1 MLFGAKIVPNLIFS
15 LKILHII
22 DNQYVRNF
30 QIPVFPTKFCVKV
43 WNRSTKIHNH
53 LILHCKFTNIF
64 NTSHNKFLFL
74 HKIFYVNRSI
84 LKLAIPNIISNI
96 TIPLLGLVDMILMG
110 HLSSPVYIGAIAL
123 GGTIFSVLYSFFS
136 FLRAGT
142 TGFTAQSYGAK
153 DISEIS
159 YSLYRS
165 ITIAVLAFILIIC
178 LQKPI
183 AKLSI
188 VLLDGSEDV
197 ERLAITY
204 FYVRIWAAPANML
217 LYCLNGWFIG
227 MQNTKIPMAIAIIIN
242 VLNIVFSIF
251 FVLVMKQDV
260 VGVALGTV
268 LAQYCGLIT
277 ALIFIFTKYKQY
289 LIKVDVNILLNIN
302 KLKRFF
308 KVNADLM
315 IRSILLV
322 LTIAFFTNQSA
333 KLGDNVLSINMIL
346 LQFFYIFSYFT
357 DGFAYAGEALVGK
370 YIGAKNSTGLRS
382 VVMHLFKWG
391 AIICVPFAI
400 LYALFPTP
408 FVKMISEHP
417 IIIEQVQPYYIYMAL
432 IPIITFAAFL
442 WDGIYIGAT
451 ASKAIRNTMIISS
464 ILVFLPMWYFLM
476 PVYGNHGLWIAF
488 LGFMLARGTSMTFFA
503 KKNILQIPNN
513 Q

>member
-1 MLFGAKIVPNLIFS
+1 M
-15 LKILHII
+15 
-22 DNQYVRNF
+22 
-30 QIPVFPTKFCVKV
+30 
-43 WNRSTKIHNH
+43 
-53 LILHCKFTNIF
+53 
-64 NTSHNKFLFL
+64 
-74 HKIFYVNRSI
+74 HKIFLVNRSI

-110 HLSSPVYIGAIAL
+110 HLSSPIYIGAIAL

-142 TGFTAQSYGAK
+142 TGFTAQAYGAK
-153 DISEIS
+153 DISEES

-165 ITIAVLAFILIIC
+165 MTIAVFAFLLILC

-183 AKLSI
+183 ARLSLA
-188 VLLDGSEDV
+188 LLDGSDDLKN
-197 ERLAITY
+197 LAITY
-204 FYVRIWAAPANML
+204 FFVRIWAAPANML
-217 LYCLNGWFIG
+217 LYCFNGWFIG

-242 VLNIVFSIF
+242 VLNIAFSIF
-251 FVLVMKQDV
+251 FVMVLKQDV

-268 LAQYCGLIT
+268 IAQYCGLLT
-277 ALIFIFTKYKQY
+277 AFIFLFSKYKRH
-289 LIKVDVNILLNIN
+289 LIKINIHILLNID

-308 KVNADLM
+308 KVNSDLM

-322 LTIAFFTNQSA
+322 FTIAFFTNQSA
-333 KLGDNVLSINMIL
+333 KLGDNILSINMIL

-370 YIGAKNSTGLRS
+370 FIGARDEANLRS
-382 VVMHLFKWG
+382 VVVHLFKWG
-391 AIICVPFAI
+391 ALISVPFAI

-408 FVKMISEHP
+408 FVKMISDSP
-417 IIIEQVQPYYIYMAL
+417 IIISEIQPYYIYMVL

-464 ILVFLPMWYFLM
+464 IVIFLPMWYLLT
-476 PVYGNHGLWIAF
+476 PLWGNHGLWIAF
-488 LGFMLARGTSMTFFA
+488 LGFMIARGISMTFFA
-503 KKNILQIPNN
+503 KKNILQLPNN

>member
-1 MLFGAKIVPNLIFS
+1 M
-15 LKILHII
+15 
-22 DNQYVRNF
+22 
-30 QIPVFPTKFCVKV
+30 
-43 WNRSTKIHNH
+43 
-53 LILHCKFTNIF
+53 
-64 NTSHNKFLFL
+64 
-74 HKIFYVNRSI
+74 NRSI

-110 HLSSPVYIGAIAL
+110 HLSSPIYIGAIAL

-142 TGFTAQSYGAK
+142 TGFTAQAYGAK
-153 DISEIS
+153 DTSEES

-165 ITIAVLAFILIIC
+165 MTIAVLAFLLILCI
-178 LQKPI
+178 QKPI
-183 AKLSI
+183 AKLSLN
-188 VLLDGSEDV
+188 LLDGSDDLKN
-197 ERLAITY
+197 LAITY
-204 FYVRIWAAPANML
+204 FFVRIWAAPANML
-217 LYCLNGWFIG
+217 LYCFNGWFIG

-242 VLNIVFSIF
+242 MLNIAFSIF

-268 LAQYCGLIT
+268 IAQYCGLLT
-277 ALIFIFTKYKQY
+277 AFIFIFTKYKKH
-289 LIKVDVNILLNIN
+289 LIRIDVHILLNIN

-308 KVNADLM
+308 KVNTDLM

-322 LTIAFFTNQSA
+322 FTIAFFTNQSA
-333 KLGDNVLSINMIL
+333 KLGDNILSVNMIL

-370 YIGAKNSTGLRS
+370 FIGARDSENLRS

-391 AIICVPFAI
+391 ALISVPFAI
-400 LYALFPTP
+400 LYALFPTT
-408 FVKMISEHP
+408 FVKMISDNP
-417 IIIEQVQPYYIYMAL
+417 VIISEIRPYYIYMVL

-464 ILVFLPMWYFLM
+464 VMIFLPMWHFLT
-476 PVYGNHGLWIAF
+476 PLWNNHGLWIAF
-488 LGFMLARGTSMTFFA
+488 LGFMIARGVSMTFFA
-503 KKNILQIPNN
+503 KKNILQLPNN

>member
-1 MLFGAKIVPNLIFS
+1 M
-15 LKILHII
+15 
-22 DNQYVRNF
+22 
-30 QIPVFPTKFCVKV
+30 
-43 WNRSTKIHNH
+43 
-53 LILHCKFTNIF
+53 
-64 NTSHNKFLFL
+64 
-74 HKIFYVNRSI
+74 NRSI

-110 HLSSPVYIGAIAL
+110 HLSSPIYIGAIAL

-142 TGFTAQSYGAK
+142 TGFTAQAYGAK
-153 DISEIS
+153 DTSEES

-165 ITIAVLAFILIIC
+165 MTIAVLAFLLILCI
-178 LQKPI
+178 QKPI
-183 AKLSI
+183 AKLSLN
-188 VLLDGSEDV
+188 LLDGSDDLKN
-197 ERLAITY
+197 LAITY
-204 FYVRIWAAPANML
+204 CFVRIWAAPANML
-217 LYCLNGWFIG
+217 LYCFNGWFIG

-242 VLNIVFSIF
+242 VLNIAFSIF

-268 LAQYCGLIT
+268 IAQYCGLLT
-277 ALIFIFTKYKQY
+277 AFIFIFTKYKKH
-289 LIKVDVNILLNIN
+289 LIRIDVHILLNIN

-308 KVNADLM
+308 KVNTDLM

-322 LTIAFFTNQSA
+322 FTIAFFTNQSA
-333 KLGDNVLSINMIL
+333 KLGDNILSVNMIL

-370 YIGAKNSTGLRS
+370 FIGARDSENLRS

-391 AIICVPFAI
+391 ALISVPFAI
-400 LYALFPTP
+400 LYALFPTT
-408 FVKMISEHP
+408 FVKMISDNP
-417 IIIEQVQPYYIYMAL
+417 VIISEIRPYYIYMVL

-464 ILVFLPMWYFLM
+464 VMIFLPMWHFLT
-476 PVYGNHGLWIAF
+476 PLWNNHGLWIAF
-488 LGFMLARGTSMTFFA
+488 LGFMIARGVSMTFFA
-503 KKNILQIPNN
+503 KKNILQLPNN

>member
-1 MLFGAKIVPNLIFS
+1 M
-15 LKILHII
+15 
-22 DNQYVRNF
+22 
-30 QIPVFPTKFCVKV
+30 
-43 WNRSTKIHNH
+43 
-53 LILHCKFTNIF
+53 
-64 NTSHNKFLFL
+64 
-74 HKIFYVNRSI
+74 NRSI
-84 LKLAIPNIISNI
+84 LKLAIPNIISNV

-110 HLSSPVYIGAIAL
+110 HLSSPIYIGAIAL

-142 TGFTAQSYGAK
+142 TGFTAQAYGAK
-153 DISEIS
+153 DTSEES

-165 ITIAVLAFILIIC
+165 MTIAVLAFLLILCI
-178 LQKPI
+178 QKPI
-183 AKLSI
+183 AKLSLN
-188 VLLDGSEDV
+188 LLDGSDDLKN
-197 ERLAITY
+197 LAITY
-204 FYVRIWAAPANML
+204 FFVRIWAAPANML
-217 LYCLNGWFIG
+217 LYCFNGWFIG

-242 VLNIVFSIF
+242 VLNIAFSIF

-268 LAQYCGLIT
+268 IAQYCGLLT
-277 ALIFIFTKYKQY
+277 AFIFIFTKYKKH
-289 LIKVDVNILLNIN
+289 LIRIDVHILLNIN

-308 KVNADLM
+308 KVNTDLM

-322 LTIAFFTNQSA
+322 FTIAFFTNQSA
-333 KLGDNVLSINMIL
+333 KLGDNILSVNMIL

-370 YIGAKNSTGLRS
+370 FIGARDSENLRS

-391 AIICVPFAI
+391 ALISVPFAI
-400 LYALFPTP
+400 LYALFPTT
-408 FVKMISEHP
+408 FVKMISDNP
-417 IIIEQVQPYYIYMAL
+417 VIISEIRPYYIYMVL

-464 ILVFLPMWYFLM
+464 VMIFLPMWHFLT
-476 PVYGNHGLWIAF
+476 PLWNNHGLWIAF
-488 LGFMLARGTSMTFFA
+488 LGFMIARGVSMTFFA
-503 KKNILQIPNN
+503 KKNILQLPNN

>member
-1 MLFGAKIVPNLIFS
+1 M
-15 LKILHII
+15 
-22 DNQYVRNF
+22 
-30 QIPVFPTKFCVKV
+30 
-43 WNRSTKIHNH
+43 
-53 LILHCKFTNIF
+53 
-64 NTSHNKFLFL
+64 
-74 HKIFYVNRSI
+74 HKIFFVNRSI

-142 TGFTAQSYGAK
+142 TGFTAQAYGAK
-153 DISEIS
+153 DYSEVS

-165 ITIAVLAFILIIC
+165 TIIAIFAFLLILCI
-178 LQKPI
+178 QKPI
-183 AKLSI
+183 AKLSLI
-188 VLLDGSEDV
+188 LLEGSDEVLS
-197 ERLAITY
+197 LAITY
-204 FYVRIWAAPANML
+204 FFVRIWAAPANML

-242 VLNIVFSIF
+242 VLNIIFSIF
-251 FVLVMKQDV
+251 FVVVMQKDV

-268 LAQYCGLIT
+268 IAQYCGLAT
-277 ALIFIFTKYKQY
+277 ALIFIFVKYKKFI
-289 LIKVDVNILLNIN
+289 IKINTHILLDIN
-302 KLKRFF
+302 KLKKFF
-308 KVNADLM
+308 VVNTDLM

-322 LTIAFFTNQSA
+322 MTIAFFTNQSA

-370 YIGAKNSTGLRS
+370 FIGARDEENLRS
-382 VVMHLFKWG
+382 VVIHLFKWG
-391 AIICVPFAI
+391 CYICVPFAI

-408 FVKMISEHP
+408 FVKMISDQP
-417 IIIEQVQPYYIYMAL
+417 IIIEQIQPYYIYMVL

-451 ASKAIRNTMIISS
+451 ASRAIRNTMIISS

-476 PVYGNHGLWIAF
+476 PSWGNHGLWIAF
-488 LGFMLARGTSMTFFA
+488 LGFMLARGISMTFFA
-503 KKNILQIPNN
+503 KKNILQLPNN
-513 Q
+513 K

>member
-1 MLFGAKIVPNLIFS
+1 M
-15 LKILHII
+15 
-22 DNQYVRNF
+22 
-30 QIPVFPTKFCVKV
+30 
-43 WNRSTKIHNH
+43 
-53 LILHCKFTNIF
+53 
-64 NTSHNKFLFL
+64 
-74 HKIFYVNRSI
+74 NRSI

-96 TIPLLGLVDMILMG
+96 TIPLLGLVDMMLMG
-110 HLSSPVYIGAIAL
+110 HLSSPIYIGAIAL
-123 GGTIFSVLYSFFS
+123 GGTIFSVMYSFFS

-153 DISEIS
+153 DYAETS

-165 ITIAVLAFILIIC
+165 ICIAILAFLLILC

-183 AKLSI
+183 ARLSI
-188 VLLDGSEDV
+188 ILLDGSNDV
-197 ERLAITY
+197 ENLAITY
-204 FYVRIWAAPANML
+204 FFVRIWAAPANML

-242 VLNIVFSIF
+242 VLNIAFSIL
-251 FVLVMKQDV
+251 FVIVLKQDV

-268 LAQYCGLIT
+268 IAQYCGLIT
-277 ALIFIFTKYKQY
+277 GIIFIITKYKKY
-289 LIKVDVNILLNIN
+289 LIRIDIRILLNIN

-308 KVNADLM
+308 KVNTDLM

-322 LTIAFFTNQSA
+322 FTIAFFTNQSA
-333 KLGDNVLSINMIL
+333 KLGDNILSINMIL

-370 YIGAKNSTGLRS
+370 FVGARDEKSLRS

-391 AIICVPFAI
+391 AYICVPFAI

-408 FVKMISEHP
+408 FVKMISNQP
-417 IIIEQVQPYYIYMAL
+417 VIIEQIQPYYIYMVL
-432 IPIITFAAFL
+432 IPLITFAAFL

-464 ILVFLPMWYFLM
+464 ILIFLPMWYFLM
-476 PVYGNHGLWIAF
+476 PLYGNHGLWIAF
-488 LGFMLARGTSMTFFA
+488 LGFMLARGISMTFFA
-503 KKNILQIPNN
+503 KKNIL
-513 Q
+513 